1 MAAGGVVDLVK
12 AVVSGTVDNGM
23 ALVRPPGHHA
33 MRDESCGY
41 CYINNVAI
49 GAKVALDMGLE
60 RILVIDWDVHHG
72 QVGCNFHVHINTDFL
87 RVPRGSSMMTPR

>member
-72 QVGCNFHVHINTDFL
+72 QVGCNFHVHINTDCL